1 MSVLKPFVFLAVF
14 AACTPVCAQQ
24 SQEVVSEQASSLE
37 NSEQERTVEN
47 EENQSSRDESG
58 IEVIDIIKRDTITES
73 ALDNR

>member
-1 MSVLKPFVFLAVF
+1 MSVLKPFVFLAAF

-47 EENQSSRDESG
+47 EENQSGIVFRD
-58 IEVIDIIKRDTITES
+58 VIML
-73 ALDNR
+73 ALAGFVSLVILLIP